1 MLRMKYGEIKTTM
14 KIYNK
19 ILCAILA
26 ISILFVS
33 LSSCSVDSVLS
44 REDSDNHYISFDY
57 GFTDIVVKDKETAL
71 LAIRSVSEQI
81 GISDISSELKLV
93 GANKVN
99 GNTYYRFQQYYYDI
113 PVYGRSVI
121 IVADE
126 NGNANALTSNY
137 SGITHRLGSF
147 QKIDESQINSAI
159 AQFLETDTFYIYENN
174 SLDNNLVV
182 YNADNLCAIA
192 YNLTVADNKNIYT
205 ILMDAEKGKILSSS
219 ELLDNA
225 SSAVYSYDRDISAT
239 GWQNDD
245 GSHHL
250 YNEEYNISVFDLNG
264 INRKDENDQVINH
277 IDFTDYGIDTLY
289 SETDEFDK
297 DAVMLLKYLILVN
310 DFYKSLGHNGFD
322 SIHAGINDSYWVKN
336 AAGGGALF
344 DDVFYAVIFIGQGED
359 IVLDLI
365 GHEFTHSVTKS
376 IVSWN
381 NEEAGIQEG
390 YSDIF
395 GELFEYFVNGE
406 TDWEHGPRII
416 HNPYENNYPKKID
429 DDNNSG
435 EKGSHA
441 YSTVISHAA
450 YLMWNGIDGNEDK
463 KIDFNTLAKLWYDSL
478 YVMQSNTTFKQCAN
492 AIMLTATQ
500 MVRVGLLTA
509 SQLQCVLEAFDEVGI
524 QNDKSY
530 SVINSGATLTV
541 NDIRLNPYDNYH
553 LTVSEVT
560 SLDDYIENKTLG
572 DVVID
577 MDISSE
583 NGYAL
588 DLPSGRYCIRVKDNY
603 TNGSSNE
610 FTKIITVIEPSVR
623 NEFFPISDSVT
634 IFTDFGSLIS
644 AMTEYLGMTYSE
656 LTKFYGNNFSI
667 LKSDY
672 DNCGRIISYENETVP
687 YDLTFIVEDYNAG
700 SPEPD
705 DKISEVSISPSSQ
718 LLYSI
723 NGNLDTDISYS
734 ELCET
739 VIGIRWMD
747 YARGYIYTYEY
758 DNISVDFIYN
768 KLPDE
773 STMANTITVV
783 ADRNWEVGGGD
794 NYIDW
799 GSEKYKNYA
808 LYQSVID
815 ECANVCSNNHGNDAY
830 CYCSWAIC
838 DIDGDGTEKL
848 IIQDGASEQER
859 TQHIYTIKNGKA
871 VELGN
876 YNAWHLALYDDVKGD
891 GKLVGVDGM
900 SMSGNIYSITITDD
914 TVTRE
919 IIKSFENTDEW
930 PTYPNSIEFTEI
942 YYSLVDVF

>member
-1 MLRMKYGEIKTTM
+1 M

-26 ISILFVS
+26 ISILCVS

-44 REDSDNHYISFDY
+44 QEDSDNHYISFDY
-57 GFTDIVVKDKETAL
+57 GFTDVVVRDEETAL
-71 LAIRSVSEQI
+71 LAISSVSEQI

-93 GANKVN
+93 GANTVDR
-99 GNTYYRFQQYYYDI
+99 NTYYRFQQYYDDI

-137 SGITHRLGSF
+137 SGITQRLGSF
-147 QKIDESQINSAI
+147 QKIDESQINSTI
-159 AQFLETDTFYIYENN
+159 AQFLETDTFYIYEND

-182 YNADNLCAIA
+182 YNADKICAIA

-205 ILMDAEKGKILSSS
+205 ILMDAENGKILSSS
-219 ELLDNA
+219 ELLSNT
-225 SSAVYSYDRDISAT
+225 SSTVFSYERDASAT

-245 GSHHL
+245 GSYHL
-250 YNEEYNISVFDLNG
+250 YNEEYNISIFDLNG
-264 INRKDENDQVINH
+264 INRTDENDQVIDH
-277 IDFTDYGIDTLY
+277 LDFTDYGIDTLY

-297 DAVMLLKYLILVN
+297 DAVILLNYLTLVN
-310 DFYKSLGHNGFD
+310 DFYKSLGHSG
-322 SIHAGINDSYWVKN
+322 HASVHAAINDSYWVEN
-336 AAGGGALF
+336 AAGGGAVR
-344 DDVFYAVIFIGQGED
+344 DGTFYTVIFIGQGTE

-365 GHEFTHSVTKS
+365 GHEFTHSITKS
-376 IVSWN
+376 IVGWHN
-381 NEEAGIQEG
+381 AEEGLEEG

-395 GELFEYFVNGE
+395 GELFEYYINGE
-406 TDWEHGPRII
+406 TDWVHGPRII
-416 HNPYENNYPKKID
+416 YNPYENNYPKNID
-429 DDNNSG
+429 DNNNSG
-435 EKGSHA
+435 EKDTHA

-450 YLMWNGIDGNEDK
+450 YLMWNGIDGNEVK
-463 KIDFNTLAKLWYDSL
+463 KIDCDTLAELWYKSL
-478 YVMQSNTTFKQCAN
+478 FIMQSNTTFKQCAN
-492 AIMLTATQ
+492 AITLTAAQ
-500 MVRVGLLTA
+500 MVRDGTLTPN
-509 SQLQCVLEAFDEVGI
+509 QLQCILEAFDEVGI

-560 SLDDYIENKTLG
+560 SLEDYMENKTLG
-572 DVVID
+572 DVVINT
-577 MDISSE
+577 DISSE
-583 NGYAL
+583 KGYAL
-588 DLPSGRYCIRVKDNY
+588 DLDPGRYCLRVKDNY
-603 TNGSSNE
+603 ENGSSNE

-623 NEFFPISDSVT
+623 NEFFPVSDSVT

-656 LTKFYGNNFSI
+656 LIKFYGNNFSI
-667 LKSDY
+667 FKSDY
-672 DNCGRIISYENETVP
+672 DDCGRIISYENETVP
-687 YDLTFIVEDYNAG
+687 YDLTFIVEDYNAQ
-700 SPEPD
+700 SPDPN
-705 DKISEVSISPSSQ
+705 DKISEVSVSPLSQ
-718 LLYSI
+718 LSYSI
-723 NGNLDTDISYS
+723 NGNLNTDITYS
-734 ELCET
+734 ELCKAVNGT
-739 VIGIRWMD
+739 RWVD

-758 DNISVDFIYN
+758 NNISVDFIYN

-773 STMANTITVV
+773 SSTANTITVV

-799 GSEKYKNYA
+799 GSDKYKNYI

-815 ECANVCSNNHGNDAY
+815 EYANACSNNYGNDTY

-838 DIDGDGTEKL
+838 DIDGDGTEEL
-848 IIQDGASEQER
+848 IIQDGVSEQGR

-876 YNAWHLALYDDVKGD
+876 YNAWHLVLYDDVKGD

-919 IIKSFENTDEW
+919 IIKSFEDADEW